1 MKTNQILSTVLA
13 RKGAIATF
21 ITQRPLKVR
30 KGEQPIIKTSEFQA
44 RIGVNYDNIAAVQE
58 KRENGE
64 LPAQNAGLPW
74 GQWVVPNYIIS
85 HNDAL
90 YVRCTTV
97 NNDFN
102 VCTVYTRDGVLINA
116 SEAKRAALASEFSSS
131 DSEVFNI
138 KLNSVVEVR

>member
-58 KRENGE
+58 KRENG
-64 LPAQNAGLPW
+64 
-74 GQWVVPNYIIS
+74 
-85 HNDAL
+85 
-90 YVRCTTV
+90 
-97 NNDFN
+97 
-102 VCTVYTRDGVLINA
+102 
-116 SEAKRAALASEFSSS
+116 
-131 DSEVFNI
+131 
-138 KLNSVVEVR
+138 